1 MPSVGAKRL
10 RDCQWPVAVRL
21 RIPRDWIS
29 GIYLIRI
36 CFLTL
41 RDQARPRFQGWR
53 LRVARIQR
61 NSPLGPAEAI
71 EAGRLIG
78 RDEFAEFMTAG
89 DKCVCRDGGPDGD
102 G

>member
-41 RDQARPRFQGWR
+41 RDQRAAPFSR
-53 LRVARIQR
+53 LETPG
-61 NSPLGPAEAI
+61 SPDPA
-71 EAGRLIG
+71 
-78 RDEFAEFMTAG
+78 
-89 DKCVCRDGGPDGD
+89 
-102 G
+102 